1 MERGPAPR
9 GRPAG
14 TQEAGEPTRGTLRT
28 LSWTA
33 PLTMA
38 ESTGVTELMMP
49 WLSLAYTEK
58 ATNPETDGECPMPMV
73 PKPWTMN
80 RSPVCGLLGT
90 RLHSKR

>member
-14 TQEAGEPTRGTLRT
+14 IQEAGEPTRGHSENTVLD
-28 LSWTA
+28 S

-49 WLSLAYTEK
+49 WLSLAYTER
-58 ATNPETDGECPMPMV
+58 ATHPETDRDCPMPMV
-73 PKPWTMN
+73 PK
-80 RSPVCGLLGT
+80 L
-90 RLHSKR
+90 